1 MRASS
6 HSWSFAALAA
16 GLVATPALGQ
26 DIPQSGNP
34 QSGHPG
40 FDCNLLG
47 PTEPCDPYLL
57 YPLGQDLR
65 LTVRTQEAHNSNRAE
80 GKINTLRE
88 LFTEIRACWRPP
100 ALDQARKGM
109 EITIRLSFKRDG
121 TINGEP
127 RFTYMTHA
135 ASDEQRKT
143 YRSAVLD
150 SIRQCAPLP
159 FTKGLGGA
167 IAGRPLVIRY
177 IDNRNTQTT
186 GKNHG

>member
-6 HSWSFAALAA
+6 HGWGFAGLAA
-16 GLVATPALGQ
+16 AVAVATPVLGQ
-26 DIPQSGNP
+26 DNP

-47 PTEPCDPYLL
+47 PTETCDPYLL

-65 LTVRTQEAHNSNRAE
+65 LTVRTEDQQNGSRAE

-88 LFTEIRACWRPP
+88 LFAELRACWRPP
-100 ALDQARKGM
+100 ALDQARGGM
-109 EITIRLSFKRDG
+109 EITVRLSFKRDG

-127 RFTYMTHA
+127 RFTYATHA
-135 ASDEQRKT
+135 ASDAQRTT
-143 YRSAVLD
+143 YRGAVLD

-167 IAGRPLVIRY
+167 IAGRPVVIRY

-186 GKNHG
+186 GKNDG